1 MGPAHSLREG
11 PEVVKMREIYRW
23 PARCLALVGVAWSWS
38 AAAAP
43 CSSVSRTNVVRCAL
57 AGSLERQAGEAAVRA
72 ASGRVQATEPFL
84 PSNPELAFTGA
95 RRRTTTDSTLNW
107 SASLGVELE
116 ISGQRGARRRA
127 AGAER
132 EAEQRAV
139 NAIERSTAAEALR
152 LYFEVLATRE
162 EQRVM
167 KQLEAA
173 STRVWEAARAAAERG
188 AAAGIEADVADAAR
202 VATQQRRLEATRTE
216 RAATASLAG
225 LLGLSTTQPLDVSG
239 PLEPLQRAEHVR
251 RELIPPDSPEVLALA
266 AEKRAATARASAFRR
281 SRVPNPR
288 VSVIV
293 ERDGFNEN
301 VLGVGLAFPLPLP
314 QPLGRTAAGEIAEN
328 EALAERASLL
338 AEGERR
344 AARAALA
351 RALAAYDA
359 ALEAS
364 RSFSAERVAH
374 AEQTSANLAAEVAA
388 GHVPIRDAIV
398 FQGPLLELQLGA
410 VAARKALCLASL
422 DVVRA
427 AGLRLEGDLP

>member
-1 MGPAHSLREG
+1 
-11 PEVVKMREIYRW
+11 MREISRW
-23 PARCLALVGVAWSWS
+23 PACCLALVGFVWSWPT
-38 AAAAP
+38 AAAP

-57 AGSLERQAGEAAVRA
+57 AASLERQAGEAAVRA
-72 ASGRVQATEPFL
+72 ASGRVQASDPLL
-84 PSNPELAFTGA
+84 PSNPELALSGA
-95 RRRTTTDSTLNW
+95 RRRTATQSTLNW
-107 SASLGVELE
+107 SASLGIELE

-139 NAIERSTAAEALR
+139 DAIERSTAAEAMR
-152 LYFEVLATRE
+152 LYFEVLAARE
-162 EQRVM
+162 AQQVLN
-167 KQLEAA
+167 QLEAA

-188 AAAGIEADVADAAR
+188 AAAGIEADVADATR
-202 VATQQRRLEATRTE
+202 VSTQQRRLEAAREE

-225 LLGLSTTQPLDVSG
+225 LLSLAPSQPLDVSG
-239 PLEPLQRAEHVR
+239 PLEPLHRAGDVR

-266 AEKRAATARASAFRR
+266 AEKRAAGARASAFRR
-281 SRVPNPR
+281 SRVPSPR
-288 VSVIV
+288 ISVFV

-301 VLGVGLAFPLPLP
+301 VLGLGLAFPLPLP
-314 QPLGRTAAGEIAEN
+314 QPIGRTAAGEIAEN
-328 EALAERASLL
+328 EALAERAGLL
-338 AEGERR
+338 AERERR
-344 AARAALA
+344 NARVALA
-351 RALAAYDA
+351 RALASYDA

-364 RSFSAERVAH
+364 RTFSSERVTH

-422 DVVRA
+422 ELVRA
-427 AGLRLEGDLP
+427 AGLPLGGDQP

>member
-11 PEVVKMREIYRW
+11 PEVVKMREIYLW

-38 AAAAP
+38 AAAEP
-43 CSSVSRTNVVRCAL
+43 CSSVSRTNVVQCAL
-57 AGSLERQAGEAAVRA
+57 AGSLERHAGEAAVRA

-84 PSNPELAFTGA
+84 PSNPELALTGA
-95 RRRTTTDSTLNW
+95 RRRTSSESTLNW

-116 ISGQRGARRRA
+116 LSGQRGARRRA

-132 EAEQRAV
+132 EAAQRAV

-152 LYFEVLATRE
+152 LYFEVLAARE
-162 EQRVM
+162 DQRVM
-167 KQLEAA
+167 KQLEAV

-202 VATQQRRLEATRTE
+202 VSTQQRRLEATREE

-225 LLGLSTTQPLDVSG
+225 LLGLSPTQPLEVLG
-239 PLEPLQRAEHVR
+239 RLEPLQRADHVR
-251 RELIPPDSPEVLALA
+251 RELIPPDSPEVLALV

-288 VSVIV
+288 VSVFV

-328 EALAERASLL
+328 EALAERTALL
-338 AEGERR
+338 AEKERR
-344 AARAALA
+344 GTRAALA
-351 RALAAYDA
+351 RALAGYDA
-359 ALEAS
+359 AQEVS
-364 RSFSAERVAH
+364 RTFSAERVAP

-422 DVVRA
+422 EVVRA
-427 AGLRLEGDLP
+427 AGLPLAGDLP